1 LRSAIIKLRSRLKI
15 EGSCNIER
23 LAAIWLQAF
32 RKVLNSN
39 MMWSLHGGTSLRFS
53 SNWKHTRHVAGAL
66 LAAMLAAL
74 MASQPAMAG
83 PALLVEPSSGLV
95 LYAEDADL
103 PWRPASLTKLMTAY
117 LTFEAIR
124 DGRLSPEDTVV
135 CTQAAQSQPPSR
147 LGLPIGGQL
156 KVDLAVKA
164 LIVKSANDV
173 AMMLADKIAGS
184 QEAFVE
190 LMNKTAQR
198 LGMTNTHFVNPNGL
212 PVFVAENVE
221 GPDQSV
227 TTARDMAILASMILK
242 EFPQY
247 APVFAMTEVKIGNR
261 MVTTHNGLLKVYDGA
276 DGMKTGFIC
285 AAGYNLVASATRD
298 GRQLVAVVLGENS
311 GGARTL
317 RAAGLFEHGFGIY
330 PWKAVLAPTL
340 ATWPV
345 ETPEGAKAPDLR
357 NIVCSGPHVVK
368 GKKGK
373 RPKLKPGHRTPGAGK
388 PLRKRRPHTDAAV
401 HAPPAHG

>member
-1 LRSAIIKLRSRLKI
+1 M
-15 EGSCNIER
+15 
-23 LAAIWLQAF
+23 
-32 RKVLNSN
+32 NSN
-39 MMWSLHGGTSLRFS
+39 MTWSLPDAPSLEDGTNRKPMWSALRF
-53 SNWKHTRHVAGAL
+53 L
-66 LAAMLAAL
+66 LAAALTVLAI
-74 MASQPAMAG
+74 SQQAAAG
-83 PALLVEPSSGLV
+83 PALLIEPSTGLV

-117 LTFEAIR
+117 ITFEAIR
-124 DGRLSPEDTVV
+124 DGRLSPEDTVI
-135 CTQAAQSQPPSR
+135 CTQRAQSQPPSR

-173 AMMLADKIAGS
+173 ALMLADKIAGS
-184 QEAFVE
+184 EEAFVE
-190 LMNKTAQR
+190 LMNTTAAR

-212 PVFVAENVE
+212 PLFISENVE
-221 GPDQSV
+221 GPDQSI
-227 TTARDMAILASMILK
+227 TTARDMAILASMILR

-247 APVFAMTEVKIGNR
+247 APIFAMTEVKIGNR
-261 MVTTHNGLLKVYDGA
+261 MVTTHNGLLRSYDGA

-311 GGARTL
+311 GGARTI
-317 RAAGLFEHGFGIY
+317 RAAGLFEHGFEIY

-357 NIVCSGPHVVK
+357 NIVCSGAHLAK

-373 RPKLKPGHRTPGAGK
+373 RPKLKPGHRAPGAGK
-388 PLRKRRPHTDAAV
+388 PLRKRRPHTDATL
-401 HAPPAHG
+401 PATAAKHG